1 MTEIYNF
8 GEKIAYTQGDTFELE
23 VSSDSFEA
31 GDTCLFVIAEDE
43 NAEPVVNSTFALSN
57 GVFSLSLT
65 SAEKKR
71 LELGNYIYK
80 IVVTAL
86 DGTVVTTIGGD
97 FIVKWGA

>member
-23 VSSDSFEA
+23 VSSDNFET

-43 NAEPVVNSTFALSN
+43 SAEPVIKAT
-57 GVFSLSLT
+57 FSLQDGSFTITLT
-65 SAEKKR
+65 SSERGK
-71 LELGNYIYK
+71 LDLGNYIYK
-80 IVVTAL
+80 IVITSLNGEVITRKS
-86 DGTVVTTIGGD
+86 GN